1 MILTSKPE
9 NPIFAYLLFLMNV
22 IKVAI
27 VDDHK
32 IFRKGV
38 VLSLRPYTN
47 IRFVQEAEHGD
58 DLLAGLKESEPDV
71 ILMDLR
77 MPGKDGIETTKIVSK
92 QYPHIR
98 IIILTMYEDE
108 RFVYHMME
116 NGANGYLLKNAEPQE
131 IRKAIMD
138 VHEKGYYLNNFVN
151 RILLKR
157 SHSRSKVIPSLNN
170 EITLSDKERDVLRF
184 ICMEFTAQEIAQKME
199 ISPRTVEAIKDR
211 LMERF
216 GSKNTA
222 GLVFFAVKN
231 NLVD

>member
-1 MILTSKPE
+1 
-9 NPIFAYLLFLMNV
+9 MNV

-27 VDDHK
+27 ADDHK

-38 VLSLRPYTN
+38 ILSLRPYTN
-47 IRFVQEAEHGD
+47 IKFVLEAENGD
-58 DLLAGLKESEPDV
+58 ELLAGLADASPDV
-71 ILMDLR
+71 VLMDLR
-77 MPGKDGIETTKIVSK
+77 MPQKDGIETTKIISK
-92 QYPHIR
+92 QYPNMFV
-98 IIILTMYEDE
+98 LVLSMYEDE
-108 RFVYHMME
+108 RFVSHLME

-138 VHEKGYYLNNFVN
+138 VFEKGYYLNNFVN
-151 RILLKR
+151 RILIKKA
-157 SHSRSKVIPSLNN
+157 HSKQKAIPSLNS
-170 EITLSDKERDVLRF
+170 EITISDKERDVLRF
-184 ICMEFTAQEIAQKME
+184 ICMEFTAQEIAQKMD

>member
-1 MILTSKPE
+1 ME
-9 NPIFAYLLFLMNV
+9 V

-27 VDDHK
+27 ADDHK

-38 VLSLRPYTN
+38 ILSLRAFTN
-47 IRFVQEAEHGD
+47 IKFVLEAENGD
-58 DLLAGLKESEPDV
+58 ELLNGVASAEPDV

-77 MPGKDGIETTKIVSK
+77 MPGKDGIEATKIISK
-92 QYPHIR
+92 QYPNIHI
-98 IIILTMYEDE
+98 IVLSMYEDE
-108 RFVYHMME
+108 RFVSHMME
-116 NGANGYLLKNAEPQE
+116 NGANGYLLKNAEPNE
-131 IRKAIMD
+131 IRRAIMD

-151 RILLKR
+151 RILLKK
-157 SHSRSKVIPSLNN
+157 SHAKQKVIPSLNS
-170 EITLSDKERDVLRF
+170 EITLTDRERDVLRF

>member
-1 MILTSKPE
+1 L
-9 NPIFAYLLFLMNV
+9 NYLNATFTQHLVTMGI

-27 VDDHK
+27 ADDHK

-47 IRFVQEAEHGD
+47 IKFVLEADNGD
-58 DLLAGLKESEPDV
+58 ELLAGIPEAQPDV

-77 MPGKDGIETTKIVSK
+77 MPGKDGIETTKAVSK
-92 QYPHIR
+92 LYPNIYV
-98 IIILTMYEDE
+98 IVLSMYEDE
-108 RFVYHMME
+108 RFVYHLME
-116 NGANGYLLKNAEPQE
+116 NGANGYLLKNAEPME
-131 IRKAIMD
+131 IRRAIME
-138 VHEKGYYLNNFVN
+138 VSEKGYYLNNFVN

-157 SHSRSKVIPSLNN
+157 SHARQKVVPSLNN
-170 EITLSDKERDVLRF
+170 EITLSDKEKDVLRY

-231 NLVD
+231 NLIE

>member
-1 MILTSKPE
+1 ME
-9 NPIFAYLLFLMNV
+9 V

-27 VDDHK
+27 ADDHK

-38 VLSLRPYTN
+38 ILSLRPFTN
-47 IRFVQEAEHGD
+47 IKFVFEADNGD
-58 DLLAGLKESEPDV
+58 QLLEGVAATEPDV
-71 ILMDLR
+71 VLMDLR
-77 MPGKDGIETTKIVSK
+77 MPGKDGIETTKILSK
-92 QYPHIR
+92 QYPNIHVIV
-98 IIILTMYEDE
+98 LSMYEDD
-108 RFVYHMME
+108 RFVSHMME
-116 NGANGYLLKNAEPQE
+116 NGASGYLLKNAEPQE
-131 IRKAIMD
+131 IRRAVMD

-151 RILLKR
+151 RILLKK
-157 SHSRSKVIPSLNN
+157 SHAKQKTVPSLNN
-170 EITLSDKERDVLRF
+170 EITLTERERDVLKF
-184 ICMEFTAQEIAQKME
+184 ICMEFTAQEIAQKMD

>member
-1 MILTSKPE
+1 MQ
-9 NPIFAYLLFLMNV
+9 V

-27 VDDHK
+27 ADDHK

-38 VLSLRPYTN
+38 ILSLRPFTN
-47 IRFVQEAEHGD
+47 LKFVLEAENGEE
-58 DLLAGLKESEPDV
+58 LMQGIPLAEPDV

-77 MPGKDGIETTKIVSK
+77 MPHKDGIETTKLLSK
-92 QYPHIR
+92 QYPQIHVIV
-98 IIILTMYEDE
+98 LSMYEDE
-108 RFVYHMME
+108 KFVYHLME
-116 NGANGYLLKNAEPQE
+116 NGAHGYLLKNAEPQE
-131 IRKAIMD
+131 IRRAVMEVK
-138 VHEKGYYLNNFVN
+138 EKGYYLNNFVN

-157 SHSRSKVIPSLNN
+157 SHAKQKVVPTLTN
-170 EITLSDKERDVLRF
+170 EITLNDKERDVLKY
-184 ICMEFTAQEIAQKME
+184 ICMEFTAQEIAQKMD